1 VTRIEFVHRTGRPA
15 AKLGV
20 RFADRHGVTLSC
32 FDYWRRQV
40 REACP
45 DTSIEFARV
54 RVIADDVPPDA
65 GVLEVVLAHGER
77 VVIRAGAS
85 GDLVRQ
91 VVAALR
97 ASLTISP
104 AVRIYVATGT
114 TDLRR
119 SIDAFSLKS
128 KVRTIKKARSGMTIA

>member
-1 VTRIEFVHRTGRPA
+1 MLALERQWETA

-20 RFADRHGVTLSC
+20 RFADRHGGTLSC

-45 DTSIEFARV
+45 DTSVGFARV
-54 RVIADDVPPDA
+54 RVIADDVPADA
-65 GVLEVVLAHGER
+65 GVIEVVHAHGER

-91 VVAALR
+91 VVAALH
-97 ASLTISP
+97 ASC
-104 AVRIYVATGT
+104 
-114 TDLRR
+114 
-119 SIDAFSLKS
+119 
-128 KVRTIKKARSGMTIA
+128 